1 MLNAFHLSLHANFG
15 DLLIIQPVL
24 KFESTASVGYAVTN
38 TNETGAQLKLISL

>member
-15 DLLIIQPVL
+15 DLLIQPVS

-38 TNETGAQLKLISL
+38 TNGTGAQLKLISL